1 MTPPGPRVGAIIDDR
16 EHALAHALDARHP
29 DLGSS
34 RTRLLSGDVHII
46 QDGRISFVLERKTR
60 ADLRAS
66 LIDGRFAS
74 QRCRLVR
81 EYGRE
86 RCGYVIEGGT
96 AWVDSES
103 GAEVALMARDRV
115 AVFWSTGVDDTADL
129 ISRLARS
136 NLAPRDTPPQAGGEP
151 GAAARIGVASTGS
164 VHKSCACMLQCIPG
178 VSKRRAQAIATQ
190 YPSMCRLAN
199 AIHGDREAT
208 MHAIAE
214 CKDSASGRRF
224 GRTLAHRVVM
234 CIAGE
239 DGQVEHRGGTVRAP
253 IARDQI
259 MFTSLD

>member
-1 MTPPGPRVGAIIDDR
+1 MGAIIDDR
-16 EHALAHALDARHP
+16 EHALSRAVDARHP
-29 DLGSS
+29 DLGLS

-46 QDGRISFVLERKTR
+46 QDGRIAFVLERKTR

-66 LIDGRFAS
+66 LIDGRFGS
-74 QRCRLVR
+74 QRSRLVR

-96 AWVDSES
+96 AWADSES

-115 AVFWSTGVDDTADL
+115 AVFWSSGVDDTADL
-129 ISRLARS
+129 ISRLARA
-136 NLAPRDTPPQAGGEP
+136 NLIPRHTPPQTGGEP
-151 GAAARIGVASTGS
+151 GVTARIGVASTGS
-164 VHKSCACMLQCIPG
+164 IHKSCACMLQCVPG
-178 VSKRRAQAIATQ
+178 VSKRRAQAIAAQ

-199 AIHGDREAT
+199 AIHADREAT
-208 MHAIAE
+208 MRAIAE
-214 CKDSASGRRF
+214 CKDGASGRRF
-224 GRTLAHRVVM
+224 GQTLAHRVVM

-239 DGQVEHRGGTVRAP
+239 DGRDEDATVP